1 MSQEDNRVEESQMF
15 EIIDDEE
22 HSAQAIIK
30 VIGIGG
36 GGGNAINYMI
46 EKGLTGAEF
55 IAMNTDAQALR
66 SSKADI
72 RLQLGASIT
81 NGLGAG
87 ANPEIGYKSALE
99 DKERIREIVAGADVV
114 FIAAGMGGGTGTGA
128 CPVVAEIAKEE
139 GALTIG
145 VVSKPSLFEGR
156 KRMNYATQGIAR
168 LSENID
174 SLLIIPNDKL
184 QKSLPRGISFL
195 DALSAANGVLYDAV
209 SGFSSIINNEEST
222 INIDF
227 ADVRTVMTEAGTTAV
242 MGIGVSSGENRAEEA
257 VEEAISCP
265 LLEDVDLSDA
275 RGVLVH
281 IVAGIDFSW
290 DEYHTVGDALKQFA
304 SEDSQNIIGV
314 TVDPTLETGELHVT
328 VIVTGIGERKS
339 ELNVVKNPTLN
350 NARGAQPEAVERTVE
365 PEAAV
370 AQQSVT
376 EQPKVV
382 VEQKPIKSAEPE
394 IVEPIAEVKDKASA
408 ESYLDI
414 PAFLRRQADN

>member
-1 MSQEDNRVEESQMF
+1 MSDNLYKVEKEQMF
-15 EIIDDEE
+15 EIVSDEHE
-22 HSAQAIIK
+22 QQAIIK
-30 VIGIGG
+30 VVGIGG

-46 EKGLTGAEF
+46 EKGLAGAEF

-99 DKERIREIVAGADVV
+99 DKDRIREVLTGADVV

-128 CPVVAEIAKEE
+128 SPVVTEIAKEL

-145 VVSKPSLFEGR
+145 VVSKPSTFEGK
-156 KRMNYATQGIAR
+156 KRINYANQGIER
-168 LSENID
+168 LAEHID

-184 QKSLPRGISFL
+184 QKSLPRGVSFL

-209 SGFSSIINNEEST
+209 SGFSAIINNEEST

-242 MGIGVSSGENRAEEA
+242 MGIGVSSGEDRAEVA
-257 VEEAISCP
+257 VEKAISCP
-265 LLEDVDLSDA
+265 LLEDVDLSNA

-281 IVAGIDFSW
+281 IVAGLDFSW
-290 DEYHTVGDALKQFA
+290 DEYHIVGDALKEFA
-304 SEDSQNIIGV
+304 SDDSQIIFGV
-314 TVDPTLETGELHVT
+314 TVNPEIDSGELHVT
-328 VIVTGIGERKS
+328 VIVTGLGERKS
-339 ELNVVKNPTLN
+339 DLSAVKSSP
-350 NARGAQPEAVERTVE
+350 V
-365 PEAAV
+365 
-370 AQQSVT
+370 
-376 EQPKVV
+376 K
-382 VEQKPIKSAEPE
+382 AEPQAPE
-394 IVEPIAEVKDKASA
+394 ITREPVLTEEPVSSA
-408 ESYLDI
+408 KPEGNYLDI
-414 PAFLRRQADN
+414 PAFLRKQAD

>member
-1 MSQEDNRVEESQMF
+1 MSQELNKVEESQMF
-15 EIIDDEE
+15 EIIDDED

-30 VIGIGG
+30 VIGVGG

-72 RLQLGASIT
+72 RLQLGANIT

-99 DKERIREIVAGADVV
+99 DKERIRELVSGADVV

-156 KRMNYATQGIAR
+156 KRMNYAMQGVAR

-290 DEYHTVGDALKQFA
+290 DEYHIVGDALKQFA
-304 SEDSQNIIGV
+304 SEDSHNIIGV
-314 TVDPTLETGELHVT
+314 TVDPTLDSGELHVT

-339 ELNVVKNPTLN
+339 DVNFVKNPTIETKKE
-350 NARGAQPEAVERTVE
+350 PVESAVETTAEDENEVVNDDADEKKAKVE
-365 PEAAV
+365 PEPADII
-370 AQQSVT
+370 T
-376 EQPKVV
+376 EVDEKTGT
-382 VEQKPIKSAEPE
+382 
-394 IVEPIAEVKDKASA
+394 

>member
-1 MSQEDNRVEESQMF
+1 MSQELNRVEESQMF
-15 EIIDDEE
+15 EIIDDED

-30 VIGIGG
+30 VIGVGG

-66 SSKADI
+66 SSKANI
-72 RLQLGASIT
+72 RLQLGATIT

-99 DKERIREIVAGADVV
+99 DKERIRELVAGADVV

-128 CPVVAEIAKEE
+128 CPVVAEIAKAE

-145 VVSKPSLFEGR
+145 VVSKPSMFEGR
-156 KRMNYATQGIAR
+156 KRMNYAMQGIAR

-257 VEEAISCP
+257 VEVAISCP

-290 DEYHTVGDALKQFA
+290 DEYHIVGDALKQFA
-304 SEDSQNIIGV
+304 SEDSHNIIGV
-314 TVDPTLETGELHVT
+314 TVDPTLDTGELHVT

-339 ELNVVKNPTLN
+339 DLDAVKNPTI
-350 NARGAQPEAVERTVE
+350 EAKKET
-365 PEAAV
+365 
-370 AQQSVT
+370 T
-376 EQPKVV
+376 EKKVD
-382 VEQKPIKSAEPE
+382 AEPLME
-394 IVEPIAEVKDKASA
+394 EKNTVQETEEKNIKVETEPADIITEVDKKTAT

>member
-1 MSQEDNRVEESQMF
+1 MSQEVNRVEESQMF
-15 EIIDDEE
+15 EIIDDED
-22 HSAQAIIK
+22 HSAQAVIK

-72 RLQLGASIT
+72 RLQLGANIT

-99 DKERIREIVAGADVV
+99 DKERIREIVTGADVV

-145 VVSKPSLFEGR
+145 VVSKPSMFEGR

-184 QKSLPRGISFL
+184 QKSLPRGITFL
-195 DALSAANGVLYDAV
+195 DALRAANSVLYDAV

-222 INIDF
+222 I
-227 ADVRTVMTEAGTTAV
+227 TL
-242 MGIGVSSGENRAEEA
+242 
-257 VEEAISCP
+257 ISPTFVP
-265 LLEDVDLSDA
+265 L
-275 RGVLVH
+275 
-281 IVAGIDFSW
+281 
-290 DEYHTVGDALKQFA
+290 
-304 SEDSQNIIGV
+304 
-314 TVDPTLETGELHVT
+314 
-328 VIVTGIGERKS
+328 
-339 ELNVVKNPTLN
+339 
-350 NARGAQPEAVERTVE
+350 
-365 PEAAV
+365 
-370 AQQSVT
+370 
-376 EQPKVV
+376 
-382 VEQKPIKSAEPE
+382 
-394 IVEPIAEVKDKASA
+394 
-408 ESYLDI
+408 
-414 PAFLRRQADN
+414 

>member
-1 MSQEDNRVEESQMF
+1 MSQEVNRVEENQMF
-15 EIIDDEE
+15 EIIDDED

-30 VIGIGG
+30 VVGIGG

-72 RLQLGASIT
+72 RLQLGSNIT

-99 DKERIREIVAGADVV
+99 DKERIREIVTGADVV

-145 VVSKPSLFEGR
+145 VVSKPSMFEGR

-242 MGIGVSSGENRAEEA
+242 MGIGVSAGENRAEEA

-350 NARGAQPEAVERTVE
+350 SKKDVNETTERTVAADNTSNANVQAE
-365 PEAAV
+365 EKAVAKAEEAA
-370 AQQSVT
+370 Q
-376 EQPKVV
+376 E
-382 VEQKPIKSAEPE
+382 EPE
-394 IVEPIAEVKDKASA
+394 IVEPIAEVKDKNSA